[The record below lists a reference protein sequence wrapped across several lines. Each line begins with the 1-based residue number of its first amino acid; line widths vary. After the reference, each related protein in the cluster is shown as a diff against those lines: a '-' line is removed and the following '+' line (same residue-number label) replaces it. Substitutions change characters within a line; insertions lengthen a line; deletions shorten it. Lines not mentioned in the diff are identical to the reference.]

1 MPVCRRA
8 ADITACVDAGREAQ
22 GREVSMSHFSG
33 RRRLMIHLGAETRR
47 ALAITA
53 RATAMGPRLDQK
65 EDWRDWRWQGLGAM
79 APGGRRR
86 ENGGAPGRT
95 IEGWPGLSVP
105 AQARARTCI
114 ADADGRRRVGV
125 TGGGI
130 VTGRGRWRLPTGGRW
145 PSWAPHRPEDE
156 GGRDRHPS
164 FPACPPRRCAKLC
177 AHDTLVDLVPS
188 GMHFDSFPS
197 RWIVRVVL

>member
-1 MPVCRRA
+1 MQSPVRAGLRSSSSLPAVVPFSLPVLRRPGVHQGSRRCLSAAELARAA

-22 GREVSMSHFSG
+22 GREAYAARMAHFSG
-33 RRRLMIHLGAETRR
+33 RPRRLMIHLGAETRR

-105 AQARARTCI
+105 AQARARACI
-114 ADADGRRRVGV
+114 ADADG
-125 TGGGI
+125 
-130 VTGRGRWRLPTGGRW
+130 GRA
-145 PSWAPHRPEDE
+145 WA
-156 GGRDRHPS
+156 
-164 FPACPPRRCAKLC
+164 
-177 AHDTLVDLVPS
+177 
-188 GMHFDSFPS
+188 
-197 RWIVRVVL
+197 